1 MVLRIISI
9 VSLGCGSGAGNGNSG
24 ILATAHRADC
34 RIVLREKRQRMGFV
48 EVAGGL
54 VSKLGVNFRG
64 EQPGFHLKSCT

>member
-9 VSLGCGSGAGNGNSG
+9 VSLECGSGAGNGNSG

-34 RIVLREKRQRMGFV
+34 RIELREKRQRMDFLD
-48 EVAGGL
+48 VAGGL